1 MERTPMG
8 KDSEGGPIRRDE
20 IEKILKRSG
29 ATSSSG
35 LERLA
40 RVAHDMQAIEWEL
53 ARRSAPPADEIKIA
67 E

>member
-1 MERTPMG
+1 MG
-8 KDSEGGPIRRDE
+8 KDSEGGASRRDE

-53 ARRSAPPADEIKIA
+53 ARKSAAPTGEIKVV

>member
-1 MERTPMG
+1 MG
-8 KDSEGGPIRRDE
+8 KDSEGGATRRDE

-53 ARRSAPPADEIKIA
+53 ARKSATPANEIKLA
-67 E
+67 D